1 MKGLMCSMVFV
12 ISTIALIFA
21 LTGNIL
27 VNFRKKLGFVIW
39 TISNILWI
47 AVNFLGTLNIPQVI
61 MYLVYI
67 MLNIQGFIVW
77 SRKDKSQR

>member
-1 MKGLMCSMVFV
+1 MVFV
-12 ISTIALIFA
+12 FSVIALVLA

-39 TISNILWI
+39 TLSNVFWI
-47 AVNFLGTLNIPQVI
+47 IVNFLGTLNVPQVI

-67 MLNIQGFIVW
+67 TLNIQGFIVW
-77 SRKDKSQR
+77 SKKDKSQSNE

>member
-1 MKGLMCSMVFV
+1 MVFV

-67 MLNIQGFIVW
+67 TLNIQGFIVW

>member
-1 MKGLMCSMVFV
+1 MVFV

-61 MYLVYI
+61 MCLVYI
-67 MLNIQGFIVW
+67 TLNIQGFIVW

>member
-1 MKGLMCSMVFV
+1 MVFT

-39 TISNILWI
+39 TLSNILWI
-47 AVNFLGTLNIPQVI
+47 AVNLLGTLNIPQVI

-67 MLNIQGFIVW
+67 TLNIQGFIVW

>member
-1 MKGLMCSMVFV
+1 MVFV